1 MEETPEVLVAQ
12 NRMSRLP
19 LATTESNIFLN
30 DTNLFL
36 MWIKGSWS
44 MIVVEERDGSDGVPT
59 PE

>member
-36 MWIKGSWS
+36 MWIKSSWS

>member
-1 MEETPEVLVAQ
+1 MEETPKVLVAQ

-36 MWIKGSWS
+36 MLIKGSWS
-44 MIVVEERDGSDGVPT
+44 MIVVEERDGIDGVPT